1 MNTNPPSALGYG
13 SAVLTINCQAMKG
26 SVGWELAA
34 WALGSNLPDIDVDRL
49 AIDLAARIDA
59 GLLGPDWS
67 AFAYPN
73 EYALSRPSSRISDPF
88 YIGTRQS
95 ASVTL
100 VAKGSDEQA
109 IGWRHPENPI
119 DTPHCDKVIAAI
131 HDAGAHALAMATER
145 GIYLALAFED
155 KGHHSMATIATDG
168 ALVLQALARIE
179 ARCIG
184 EATPQAS
191 RPSLPRPSL

>member
-1 MNTNPPSALGYG
+1 MTITPPSPLGYG

-26 SVGWELAA
+26 SVGWECAA
-34 WALGSNLPDIDVDRL
+34 WALGSDLPDIDVDRL

-59 GLLGPDWS
+59 GLLGPDWT

-73 EYALSRPSSRISDPF
+73 EYALSRPFSRIPDPF
-88 YIGTRQS
+88 HIGTRQS

-109 IGWRHPENPI
+109 IGWRHPEKPV
-119 DTPHCDKVIAAI
+119 DTPLCDKVIAAI
-131 HDAGAHALAMATER
+131 HDAGAHALAMATEMQ
-145 GIYLALAFED
+145 IDLALAYED

-168 ALVLQALARIE
+168 ALVLQAFARIE
-179 ARCIG
+179 ARRIG
-184 EATPQAS
+184 DATPQAS